1 MGIERSNFRG
11 KQMVYRRNKSLSN
24 ERYFLIVN
32 QKYFIVGPASFFNVE
47 SIGKGKD
54 LQNTDG
60 FSKLQ
65 IQIQMMA
72 WVIVMIA
79 VSIRNKY
86 DDDIW

>member
-1 MGIERSNFRG
+1 M
-11 KQMVYRRNKSLSN
+11 
-24 ERYFLIVN
+24 IVN

-72 WVIVMIA
+72 WVMIV
-79 VSIRNKY
+79 VSIRNR
-86 DDDIW
+86 

>member
-60 FSKLQ
+60 FSKLH

-72 WVIVMIA
+72 WVTVMIM
-79 VSIRNKY
+79 VSIRNRY

>member
-1 MGIERSNFRG
+1 M
-11 KQMVYRRNKSLSN
+11 
-24 ERYFLIVN
+24 N

-72 WVIVMIA
+72 WVIVMIV

-86 DDDIW
+86 DDEEEIFGESGCNDAIMGSIIL

>member
-1 MGIERSNFRG
+1 MREATLEE
-11 KQMVYRRNKSLSN
+11 NKWCAQEEKIFSLLN
-24 ERYFLIVN
+24 KRYFLIVN

-60 FSKLQ
+60 FSKLH

-72 WVIVMIA
+72 WVIVMIV
-79 VSIRNKY
+79 VSVRNKY